1 MYKSYL
7 CVCIW
12 FLNVLEIHVIF
23 QNNELFKSFAQQ
35 TKKVNVSG
43 SFYNLKHTNQK
54 GFSSFTESLKS
65 VHSTKNLILP
75 LLTTAT
81 YVQWLIL
88 MPTNFFQMLLG
99 LLKIFKALMFR
110 IFWEF
115 RNEKGYSFHSC
126 LYTLEKREKKKGKE
140 KFKV

>member
-1 MYKSYL
+1 M
-7 CVCIW
+7 CIW

-43 SFYNLKHTNQK
+43 RFYNLKHTNQK
-54 GFSSFTESLKS
+54 GFSSFTETLKN
-65 VHSTKNLILP
+65 VHSIKNLILP

-99 LLKIFKALMFR
+99 LLKMFKALLCL
-110 IFWEF
+110 EF
-115 RNEKGYSFHSC
+115 LENSEMKKALHFIAA
-126 LYTLEKREKKKGKE
+126 YTH
-140 KFKV
+140 